1 MQNNAPASAPVK
13 TCRIVAPDS
22 PDYIRQTNAI
32 YPDLVATPGYQ
43 AQRRL
48 STRRIS
54 TDPHGN
60 TVYEGVWVVIV
71 ERTCRDTV
79 INLARRSGYE
89 VQE

>member
-1 MQNNAPASAPVK
+1 MQNNNALTSAPVK

-48 STRRIS
+48 GGT
-54 TDPHGN
+54 
-60 TVYEGVWVVIV
+60 WVVIV
-71 ERTCRDTV
+71 ERTCRNTV
-79 INLARRSGYE
+79 IDLARRSGYE